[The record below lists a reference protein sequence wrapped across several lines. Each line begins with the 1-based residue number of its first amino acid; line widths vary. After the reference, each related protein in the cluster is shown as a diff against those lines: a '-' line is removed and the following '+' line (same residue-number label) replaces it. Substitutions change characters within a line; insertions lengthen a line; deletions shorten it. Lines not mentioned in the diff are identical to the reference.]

1 MSDDTTIEQL
11 MAELETKLAWF
22 QSEDFRLEEAQ
33 QRFTELRQLAQT
45 IDERLN
51 HLQQQIDVMA
61 EESAQ

>member
-33 QRFTELRQLAQT
+33 QRFIELRQLAQT

-61 EESAQ
+61 EEFAQ

>member
-22 QSEDFRLEEAQ
+22 QGEDFRLEEAQ
-33 QRFTELRQLAQT
+33 QRFIELRQLAQT

-61 EESAQ
+61 EEFAQ